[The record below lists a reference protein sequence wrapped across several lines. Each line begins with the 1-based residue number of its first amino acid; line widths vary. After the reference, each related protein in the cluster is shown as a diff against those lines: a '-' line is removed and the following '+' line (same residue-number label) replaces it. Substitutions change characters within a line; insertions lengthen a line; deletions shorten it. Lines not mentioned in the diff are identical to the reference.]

1 VRGSL
6 YPSAVPLFRRRFA
19 EVVERQLDLF
29 AADHAGDLGAIEAAR
44 DEHRRSSVDDEA
56 EVFGDYQ
63 DRVDWAAEDLLALR
77 DGFATTL
84 DEDGERDYRRAFAR
98 AAARRF
104 PELAAAIRDDRAA
117 DEDLGL

>member
-1 VRGSL
+1 M
-6 YPSAVPLFRRRFA
+6 PLFRRRFA
-19 EVVERQLDLF
+19 DVVERQLDLF
-29 AADHAGDLGAIEAAR
+29 AADHAGDLGAIAAAR
-44 DEHRRSSVDDEA
+44 DEHRRAGVGDDA

-63 DRVDWAAEDLLALR
+63 DRIDWAAEDLLALR

-84 DEDGERDYRRAFAR
+84 DDAGERDYRRAFAR

-104 PELAAAIRDDRAA
+104 PELAAVIRDDRAV